1 MDSAGAIDSLQ
12 KVIWD
17 RLREE
22 CCHGRVPEGALE
34 VVWEPFLDLQ
44 GSKNDALKRSSD
56 DFFGIVVKNGPSN
69 CFFYFFELKFV
80 LFNPEVRKCLLLRHF
95 SVVFRKQF

>member
-1 MDSAGAIDSLQ
+1 MYPKGRRDVDLDSAGAIESLH

-22 CCHGRVPEGALE
+22 GCHGRVPEGALE

-44 GSKNDALKRSSD
+44 GSKNGPLKRFCD
-56 DFFGIVVKNGPSN
+56 DFLGNSGQEWSFEWTFLN
-69 CFFYFFELKFV
+69 FFKSEL
-80 LFNPEVRKCLLLRHF
+80 
-95 SVVFRKQF
+95 

>member
-1 MDSAGAIDSLQ
+1 MVSVYHGGRRDVDLDSAGAIDSLQ

-22 CCHGRVPEGALE
+22 GCHGRVPEGALE

-44 GSKNDALKRSSD
+44 GSKNGILEGSSG
-56 DFFGIVVKNGPSN
+56 DFAQTLAISGRP
-69 CFFYFFELKFV
+69 
-80 LFNPEVRKCLLLRHF
+80 R
-95 SVVFRKQF
+95 

>member
-1 MDSAGAIDSLQ
+1 MVSSDRGGRRDVDLDSAGAIDSLQ

-22 CCHGRVPEGALE
+22 GCHGRVPEGAQE

-56 DFFGIVVKNGPSN
+56 DFFGNSGQEWSFEWTFL
-69 CFFYFFELKFV
+69 FFQKI
-80 LFNPEVRKCLLLRHF
+80 N
-95 SVVFRKQF
+95 

>member
-1 MDSAGAIDSLQ
+1 MLPVYPGGRRDVDLDSAGAIDSLQ

-22 CCHGRVPEGALE
+22 GCHGRVPEGALE

-69 CFFYFFELKFV
+69 GLFQFFEK
-80 LFNPEVRKCLLLRHF
+80 
-95 SVVFRKQF
+95 